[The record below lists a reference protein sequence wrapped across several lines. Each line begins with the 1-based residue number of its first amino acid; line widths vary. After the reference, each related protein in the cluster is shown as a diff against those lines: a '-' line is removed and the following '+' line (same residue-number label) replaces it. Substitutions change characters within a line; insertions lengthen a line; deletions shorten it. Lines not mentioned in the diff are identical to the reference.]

1 MSESIITAE
10 SLQTDE
16 ANEQQDKVDSPD
28 ESKDENL
35 ETEKTDN
42 DELSEDDATETTHT
56 SGADETEKSEKL
68 AEDDTEESPSD
79 TEDTDNSK
87 GKEELYDEK
96 LENSDLPKGVKARLY
111 REMRKT
117 RKYEREVGELK
128 KKVEQIVTYANQQ
141 QPATYDPATQM
152 QDPFTGNIVDI
163 NSVEGQVALKLQQV
177 SQVQEQVEKQQKVQK
192 AQENLRRKLEKG
204 RDKYDDFDDV
214 TENAGITWPMLNA
227 AYLSDDTAELLYN
240 LVKYKPEEIDR
251 ISKLSP
257 ELQGREMAFLEVKMK
272 QSTKK
277 KIVKKVPEPPSK
289 IKGSGSS
296 MTDESDM
303 SYEDLLKRRR
313 KELED
318 RYRR

>member
-1 MSESIITAE
+1 MSESIITAD

-16 ANEQQDKVDSPD
+16 VNEQQDKVDSPD
-28 ESKDENL
+28 ENKDENL
-35 ETEKTDN
+35 ETIE
-42 DELSEDDATETTHT
+42 SEDDASEDAAESNAEEPETEDAENDEAAESPSETEVTE
-56 SGADETEKSEKL
+56 DEEETEKSKKSE
-68 AEDDTEESPSD
+68 
-79 TEDTDNSK
+79 
-87 GKEELYDEK
+87 
-96 LENSDLPKGVKARLY
+96 LPKGIKARLW
-111 REMRKT
+111 RQERKH
-117 RKYEREVGELK
+117 EREIGELK
-128 KKVEQIVTYANQQ
+128 KQVEQVVTYANQQ
-141 QPATYDPATQM
+141 QPATYDQATQM

-177 SQVQEQVEKQQKVQK
+177 SQVQEQVEKQQKVQE

-204 RDKYDDFDDV
+204 RDKYEDFDNV

-227 AYLSDDTAELLYN
+227 AYLSDNTAELLYN
-240 LVKYKPEEIDR
+240 LAKYKPEEIDR

-257 ELQGREMAFLEVKMK
+257 ERQNREMVLLETQMK

-289 IKGSGSS
+289 IKGSGASI
-296 MTDESDM
+296 TDESDM

-313 KELED
+313 KELEK

>member
-16 ANEQQDKVDSPD
+16 VNEQQDKVDSPD

-35 ETEKTDN
+35 ETIE
-42 DELSEDDATETTHT
+42 SEDDAT
-56 SGADETEKSEKL
+56 DETQSESGDESDSETESPADDESVETELQTETDDSAEDEEVEEKSEKPEIPKW
-68 AEDDTEESPSD
+68 AE
-79 TEDTDNSK
+79 K
-87 GKEELYDEK
+87 
-96 LENSDLPKGVKARLY
+96 RLQRERRKHE
-111 REMRKT
+111 REM
-117 RKYEREVGELK
+117 GELQ
-128 KKVEQIVTYANQQ
+128 KKVDQQIATVNQQ
-141 QPATYDPATQM
+141 QATTYDQATQI
-152 QDPFTGNIVDI
+152 QNPFTGEIVDI
-163 NSVEGQVALKLQQV
+163 NSVAGQVAIQLTQA
-177 SQVQEQVEKQQKVQK
+177 SQIQEQVERQQKTEEAQK
-192 AQENLRRKLEKG
+192 NLRRKLEKG

-214 TENAGITWPMLNA
+214 TENAGITLPMLNA
-227 AYLSDDTAELLYN
+227 AYLSDNTDELLYN
-240 LVKYKPEEIDR
+240 LAKYKPEEIDR

-303 SYEDLLKRRR
+303 SFEDILRRRR
-313 KELED
+313 KALED
-318 RYRR
+318 MHKR